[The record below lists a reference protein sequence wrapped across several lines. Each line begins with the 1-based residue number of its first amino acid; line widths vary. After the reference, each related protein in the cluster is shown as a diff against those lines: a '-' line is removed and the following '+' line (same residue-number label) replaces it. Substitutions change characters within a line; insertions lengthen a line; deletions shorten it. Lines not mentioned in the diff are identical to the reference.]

1 MAKLDKETGY
11 YLIILF
17 LRKCGI
23 SEDKINNCIQ
33 PIWKIIEENNN
44 DS

>member
-17 LRKCGI
+17 LRKCGVP
-23 SEDKINNCIQ
+23 EAKICDCIQ
-33 PIWKIIEENNN
+33 PIWKIIVENM
-44 DS
+44 

>member
-17 LRKCGI
+17 LRKCGVQ
-23 SEDKINNCIQ
+23 ENKICDCIL
-33 PIWKIIEENNN
+33 PIWKIIEENI
-44 DS
+44 